1 LNYYKKSFEALLRSD
16 EPSMILWPLFNS
28 WTRAIVVL
36 PEDEIK
42 GWQAAR
48 TRLGLSGGGFV
59 ERVEGLDHY
68 LDEIDI
74 LLDEIAKANGLETST
89 SI

>member
-1 LNYYKKSFEALLRSD
+1 MLGGD
-16 EPSMILWPLFNS
+16 DPSVMLWPLFNS

-36 PEDEIK
+36 PEDEIA

-48 TRLGLSGGGFV
+48 THLGLSGAGFV

-68 LDEIDI
+68 LDELDI
-74 LLDEIAKANGLETST
+74 LLDEIAAANGLETST
-89 SI
+89 SF